1 MKTSECSQGREFGA
15 SWQFQG
21 KICLWIWS
29 DSNNNSQDH
38 CETLRGNSWFFSSFF
53 LPALLPRKAS
63 VWLKYHW
70 QEASYL
76 SRSAP
81 EKARAGAAGTGCSAR
96 PGAGSGGDGHLW
108 PARSSGSQ
116 VWRQGLPTAPLWLGD
131 SLGQQRTRC
140 LYLPGAKISLVSTES
155 LTTHP
160 WKSPSNTA
168 PPMARAAERLK
179 QTRLCPPAQRLWVVH
194 TCVTKLMAAQLIVR
208 FGFPNSSFP
217 RITWM

>member
-38 CETLRGNSWFFSSFF
+38 CETLRGNSWFFFSFF

-81 EKARAGAAGTGCSAR
+81 EKARAGAAGAGCSAR
-96 PGAGSGGDGHLW
+96 PGAGSGGDGHLC
-108 PARSSGSQ
+108 PAWSSGSQ

-131 SLGQQRTRC
+131 SVFPLPCLPQAAWDNKGQGAFTSLG
-140 LYLPGAKISLVSTES
+140 PKF
-155 LTTHP
+155 P
-160 WKSPSNTA
+160 WW
-168 PPMARAAERLK
+168 
-179 QTRLCPPAQRLWVVH
+179 AQRASL
-194 TCVTKLMAAQLIVR
+194 LIFVNCPATQPLPWEGLQR
-208 FGFPNSSFP
+208 GWSRPGCAHQPKGFGWYIPVSPN
-217 RITWM
+217 